1 MSYQISGEN
10 YSPIDEDRRSNMS
23 VLVHTPGF
31 GYPQALRASPQSGP
45 FRRLLRR
52 FLQWRQRRAEQEIA
66 IHLGLTSG
74 HITDEIERRM
84 NERLFSN
91 SGFRG

>member
-1 MSYQISGEN
+1 MMKTGDRTCPS
-10 YSPIDEDRRSNMS
+10 SPILPVSR
-23 VLVHTPGF
+23 
-31 GYPQALRASPQSGP
+31 YPQALRASPQPGP

-66 IHLGLTSG
+66 IRLGLTSG
-74 HITDEIERRM
+74 RLTDEIERRM

-91 SGFRG
+91 GGFRG